1 MQSFFFFFLLLSTN
15 PQFDSFFFVFGHF
28 RHVGFDSAIK
38 FNLITITLV
47 RRCHVK
53 TTKARSGRSRQSR
66 KRNVRHIPLS
76 HIQLIS
82 AQTQTHT
89 HTHQA
94 FPWGGWTSWVSVSL
108 WWDCHWRRVYLSMK
122 RQNQTYAAILFHRV
136 KHYVI
141 IGFYIYMC

>member
-1 MQSFFFFFLLLSTN
+1 MQSFFFFFFTPLNKPSVW
-15 PQFDSFFFVFGHF
+15 QFFFVFGHF

-53 TTKARSGRSRQSR
+53 TTKARSGRSLQSR